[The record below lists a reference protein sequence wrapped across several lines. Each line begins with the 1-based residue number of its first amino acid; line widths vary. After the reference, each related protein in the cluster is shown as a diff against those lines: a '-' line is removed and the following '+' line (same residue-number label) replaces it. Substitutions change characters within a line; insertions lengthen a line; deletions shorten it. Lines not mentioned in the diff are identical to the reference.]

1 MSLVIVTNRIAADK
15 ISSPVHKQRKVLA
28 EGQSRG
34 AGAGRTGVCRHCGA
48 LVGAGEE
55 RCLMCGTPVA
65 PPPDARPTRRR
76 GHADPETL
84 RFLRAVISRPATFT
98 FVFIIANVFLYLL
111 MWLSGGAAD
120 KVLVAY
126 GAKLNYLIDNE
137 GQWWRFVTPVFLHVQ
152 LPGFGRLPIHLI
164 ANMYG
169 LFMLGPFVE
178 KLYGSARFVVFWIL
192 TGMAGVVASY
202 LTVRPELAHGF
213 GRFLFKP
220 YDTPSAGASGAL
232 FGLIGVLFV
241 FGLKYRHELP
251 EGLKRAFGTG
261 MLPTILVNLFIGY
274 VARDFIDNA
283 AHLGGLV
290 SGMALAL
297 FVGYKRP
304 GARGAVA
311 VAWHAAQAACLAL
324 VVVSFAM
331 VVRHFDAPPPS
342 LSNIR
347 KKAATTAAKPTPVE
361 PFVEAINAGQNA
373 LMRYGKGDSSG
384 LAPAVEQLEHAPSLS
399 PKADELRDELKAIVA
414 RARDTADDKTLDR
427 PEQNKRMLELSHDLG
442 TWQDEFAQWAEDERK
457 KSGVGM
463 QKSGSAD
470 DDDNDGNK

>member
-1 MSLVIVTNRIAADK
+1 M
-15 ISSPVHKQRKVLA
+15 
-28 EGQSRG
+28 
-34 AGAGRTGVCRHCGA
+34 
-48 LVGAGEE
+48 
-55 RCLMCGTPVA
+55 MCGTPVVSQT
-65 PPPDARPTRRR
+65 PEARPQRRR
-76 GHADPETL
+76 RHTDPETV

-98 FVFIIANVFLYLL
+98 FVFIIANVFLYVL
-111 MWLSGGAAD
+111 MWLSGGATGN
-120 KVLVAY
+120 VLIAY

-137 GQWWRFVTPVFLHVQ
+137 GQWWRFVTPVFLHVH
-152 LPGFGRLPIHLI
+152 LPGLGPMHLI

-178 KLYGSARFVVFWIL
+178 KLYGSARFVVFWIV
-192 TGMAGVVASY
+192 TGVAGVAASY
-202 LTVRPELAHGF
+202 LTVRPELTHGAI
-213 GRFLFKP
+213 GQFLFKA

-274 VARDFIDNA
+274 VARGFIDNA
-283 AHLGGLV
+283 AHLGGLF
-290 SGMALAL
+290 SGMGLAL
-297 FVGYKRP
+297 LVGYKRP

-342 LSNIR
+342 LSNVR
-347 KKAATTAAKPTPVE
+347 GQGVHDETQESQASQKARLAARSSY
-361 PFVEAINAGQNA
+361 VEAINAGQNA
-373 LMRYGKGDSSG
+373 LMRFGKGDSSG
-384 LAPAVEQLEHAPSLS
+384 LAPAVEELEHAPSMS
-399 PKADELRDELKAIVA
+399 PEADKLRDELKAIVA
-414 RARDTADDKTLDR
+414 RARDTANDKTLDR
-427 PEQNKRMLELSHDLG
+427 PEQNKRMLELAHDRG
-442 TWQDEFAQWAEDERK
+442 VWQDEFAQWAEDERK

-463 QKSGSAD
+463 QKSGS
-470 DDDNDGNK
+470 DDDNDENNNK